1 MTDSDDSNVVM
12 PDEPSSNEG
21 REINARPVRFA
32 QLPDS
37 SGSKR
42 EGHLSLLE
50 GVTARVSVELGRS
63 TMPIKQVLALA
74 PGSVVEL
81 DRLSTEPIDI
91 LVNGEL
97 VARGEVVVLDNEF
110 GVRVTEIVKPYPG

>member
-1 MTDSDDSNVVM
+1 MTDTDDSNVVM
-12 PDEPSSNEG
+12 PDEPAANEG

-32 QLPDS
+32 PLPE
-37 SGSKR
+37 SGGAKR

-74 PGSVVEL
+74 PGSIVEL

-97 VARGEVVVLDNEF
+97 VARGEVVVLENEF
-110 GVRVTEIVKPYPG
+110 GVRVTEIVKPYTG